1 MKFEHVLLG
10 VLAMRP
16 QSGYDLRRWL
26 EREGRFLRSGV
37 HQSQVYRLLGRMTD
51 QGWITWEADAR
62 DGAPDAKVYRLTD
75 AGREALTAWAHSPY
89 EPPSRFQD
97 PEFVARLLFAGM
109 LDADLP
115 LRLIDTELDH
125 RRAQVAHSRG
135 RDRTLRLDQA
145 LPEIDA
151 PRTRLLT
158 ELLHL
163 EGVRQIDAW
172 IDWLEHTRR
181 LLTDHRDTEQDVGH
195 DSEQG
200 VRHDSEGGA
209 RPDSEGEARTGTEG
223 DPA

>member
-62 DGAPDAKVYRLTD
+62 DGAPDAKVYRLTE
-75 AGREALTAWAHSPY
+75 AGREALIDWAHSPY

-115 LRLIDTELDH
+115 LQLIDTELAH

-135 RDRTLRLDQA
+135 RDRTLRLDEA

-151 PRTRLLT
+151 PRARLLN

-172 IDWLEHTRR
+172 IAWLEHTRR
-181 LLTDHRDTEQDVGH
+181 VLADHGDTGH
-195 DSEQG
+195 D
-200 VRHDSEGGA
+200 VH
-209 RPDSEGEARTGTEG
+209 SEGEARPGHEG